1 MEKEERIAIQKI
13 KRKRAAKNNEED
25 EELSQD
31 DSDDAEIQEFKIRNR
46 IPKNSWIIK
55 PGENTNRGTGI
66 DVCKSM

>member
-1 MEKEERIAIQKI
+1 MEKEERLAIQKI

-25 EELSQD
+25 EDISQD
-31 DSDDAEIQEFKIRNR
+31 DSDDAEIKEYKIRNR

>member
-1 MEKEERIAIQKI
+1 MEKEERVAIQKI
-13 KRKRAAKNNEED
+13 KRKRATRNNEED
-25 EELSQD
+25 EDISQD
-31 DSDDAEIQEFKIRNR
+31 DSDDAEIKEYKIRNR

>member
-13 KRKRAAKNNEED
+13 KRKRVAKNNEED
-25 EELSQD
+25 EDISQD
-31 DSDDAEIQEFKIRNR
+31 DSDDAEIKEYKIRNR

>member
-25 EELSQD
+25 EDISQD
-31 DSDDAEIQEFKIRNR
+31 DSDDAEIKEYKIRNR

>member
-1 MEKEERIAIQKI
+1 MEKEERVAIQKI

-25 EELSQD
+25 EDISQD
-31 DSDDAEIQEFKIRNR
+31 DSDDAEIKEYKIRNR

>member
-1 MEKEERIAIQKI
+1 MEKEERVEIQKI

-25 EELSQD
+25 EDISQD
-31 DSDDAEIQEFKIRNR
+31 DSDDAEIKEYKIRNR